1 MKHTLFIE
9 LKKLNGVSL
18 GSRKIRS
25 INLDTNSIVTSIVV
39 DYFDDNNSSDFMVME
54 LFDQKNNIFMNN
66 ERTLF
71 GYFNFV

>member
-9 LKKLNGVSL
+9 LKKLNGTSL
-18 GSRKIRS
+18 GSRKIRT
-25 INLDTNSIVTSIVV
+25 INLDINSIVTSIVV

-54 LFDQKNNIFMNN
+54 IFDQKNNIFMNY

-71 GYFNFV
+71 GYFKFV